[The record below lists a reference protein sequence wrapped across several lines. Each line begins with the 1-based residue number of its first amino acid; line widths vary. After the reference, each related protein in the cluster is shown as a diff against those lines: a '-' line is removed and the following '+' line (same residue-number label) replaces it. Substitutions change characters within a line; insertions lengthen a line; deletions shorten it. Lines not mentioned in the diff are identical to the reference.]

1 MPWEEEMRSGRPIL
15 PAMNLFLMTEAR
27 LMLTAPEM
35 WQELKEKTGLQSN
48 NNTNSCR
55 GRREGLGSRHEAY
68 KIVICT
74 PYNISIYSERESQ
87 KLRWPSTLVIVGR
100 ERR

>member
-1 MPWEEEMRSGRPIL
+1 MNHTLVGITRHVCIVVYYVNVEVTWSRVLQWGDDMRSGRPIF

-48 NNTNSCR
+48 NTTHSCDM
-55 GRREGLGSRHEAY
+55 GGTHYHGH
-68 KIVICT
+68 
-74 PYNISIYSERESQ
+74 
-87 KLRWPSTLVIVGR
+87 
-100 ERR
+100 